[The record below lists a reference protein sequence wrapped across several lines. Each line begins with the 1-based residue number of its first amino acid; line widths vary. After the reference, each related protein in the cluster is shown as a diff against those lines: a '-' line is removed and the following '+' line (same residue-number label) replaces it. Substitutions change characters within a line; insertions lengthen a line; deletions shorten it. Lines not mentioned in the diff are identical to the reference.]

1 MDCFQYN
8 VAQKFGD
15 LIISILN
22 LSDGCANQLHAQI
35 TDSTTGGSAAKMEA
49 KSH

>member
-8 VAQKFGD
+8 VVQKFGD
-15 LIISILN
+15 LIVSILN
-22 LSDGCANQLHAQI
+22 LSDRCANQLHGQI